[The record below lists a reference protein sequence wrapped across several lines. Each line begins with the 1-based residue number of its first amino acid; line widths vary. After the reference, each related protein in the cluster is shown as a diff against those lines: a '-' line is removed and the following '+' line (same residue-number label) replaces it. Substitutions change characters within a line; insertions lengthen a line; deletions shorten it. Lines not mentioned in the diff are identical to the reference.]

1 MENLDKSPKNGNKK
15 PKKNKTKVIVIVIIV
30 ILIILAGLAGGGYY
44 YVNNSLNKL
53 DRVSVDT
60 NNLGINKQVDSQL
73 NQFKGIT
80 NIVIFGV
87 DEPKG
92 TPGRS
97 DTIMIATINQNNDTL
112 KVTSV
117 MRDSYVNIPGYGM
130 NKINAAYAF
139 GGPQLALKTLNED
152 YGMNLKYYVTE
163 DFTTLP
169 MLVNMMHGIKVTLTQ
184 AELNAMVDPQKEL
197 NYIFH
202 ENAPILT
209 QPGTYTLDG
218 IQAMSYCRIRDGV
231 GGDYARTYR
240 QRQVMQQLYTKIKAM
255 PVTEIPGMIDKLIP
269 TIQTNLTNAQIMGIG
284 EDILKMGVPTI
295 QQARF
300 PLNSQSH
307 GEIISGQW
315 YLVFN
320 QAKTNDEMHDF
331 IYENQA
337 MPNPEYDS

>member
-1 MENLDKSPKNGNKK
+1 MENLDK
-15 PKKNKTKVIVIVIIV
+15 KNKTPKKSKKKLIIIISIVIIL
-30 ILIILAGLAGGGYY
+30 ILVGAIGGGYY

-53 DRVSVDT
+53 NRVKIDT
-60 NNLGINKQVDSQL
+60 NNLGINKEMNSINKVNGL
-73 NQFKGIT
+73 T

-97 DTIMIATINQNNDTL
+97 DTIMIATINKNNDTL
-112 KVTSV
+112 KLTSI

-130 NKINAAYAF
+130 DKINAAYAF
-139 GGPQLALKTLNED
+139 GGPTLALKTLNED

-169 MLVNMMHGIKVTLTQ
+169 TLVNMLHGVTVNLTQ
-184 AELNAMVDPQKEL
+184 AEINAMVSPQKQL
-197 NYIFH
+197 NSIFK

-209 QPGTYTLDG
+209 KPGTYTLDG
-218 IQAMSYCRIRDGV
+218 IQAMAYSRIRDGV

-240 QRQVMQQLYTKIKAM
+240 QRQMMQQLYTKIKAL

-269 TIQTNLTNAQIMGIG
+269 TIQTNLTNEQIMSLG
-284 EDILKMGVPTI
+284 EEILQMGVPTI

-307 GEIISGQW
+307 GEMISGQW
-315 YLVFN
+315 YLAFN
-320 QAKTNDEMHDF
+320 QEKTTDELHDF
-331 IYENQA
+331 IYKNQA
-337 MPNPEYDS
+337 MPNPEYNS